1 MPKTW
6 ARTAEASHRAAELAE
21 FVAGFRRSKKG
32 NLWRHFDGLTLTV
45 FARRG
50 DGFFGWCVCGN
61 DGPRFSQ
68 GCFEDEHDAVSSLA
82 WEMMIGQVDED
93 GGA

>member
-1 MPKTW
+1 MPVYKVT
-6 ARTAEASHRAAELAE
+6 TRADELAE

-32 NLWRHFDGLTLTV
+32 NLWRHFEGLTLTV

-50 DGFFGWCVCGN
+50 DGFFGWCVRGS
-61 DGPRFSQ
+61 DGPRFSN
-68 GCFEDEHDAVSSLA
+68 GCFEDEQDAVISLA
-82 WEMMIGQVDED
+82 HEMMIGQVDGD